1 MVTGLKE
8 KGFREGNKRSLSRY
22 SAESGLSTANAII
35 RDRTDGRYNPV
46 ITVRSQAV
54 QAVANAN
61 EQDRTTMS
69 SVSIPTWQ
77 HPASVSDAP
86 NRWPFQYAS
95 NRNLSTPP
103 CRFSSFQ
110 EWVLTF
116 IALFTMNG
124 GTI

>member
-22 SAESGLSTANAII
+22 SAESGLSTADAMI

-54 QAVANAN
+54 QAVANAS
-61 EQDRTTMS
+61 EQDRATDVFGIDTDLA
-69 SVSIPTWQ
+69 
-77 HPASVSDAP
+77 ASGVRIGCTH
-86 NRWPFQYAS
+86 RWSFQYVS